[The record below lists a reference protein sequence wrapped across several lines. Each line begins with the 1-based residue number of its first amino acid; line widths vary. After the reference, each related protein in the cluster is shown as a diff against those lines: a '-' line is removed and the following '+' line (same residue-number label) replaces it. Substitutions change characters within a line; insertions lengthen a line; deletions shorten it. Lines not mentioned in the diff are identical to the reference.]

1 MTLLR
6 LILQRLLL
14 GIAILFV
21 VSALI
26 FIGTEILP
34 GDVAQAIL
42 GQGATPELLENV
54 RIRLGLNDPAPVRY
68 FRWLGKLMSGNL
80 GTSMVSG
87 ADISQLLGERI
98 WNTVMLAGTTALI
111 AVPLAILLG
120 LLSAIKPNS
129 LTDRAISAVS
139 LSLISLPDFLIAIV
153 LVMIFAVKL
162 GWLPAIANLRP
173 GQDFLTVARMMVLP
187 VTVLVFTVLAHMVRM
202 TRTAVINVLSSPATE
217 MAILKGVPRWRL
229 LLVHAL
235 PNALAPIANVVAL
248 NLAYLISGIVVVET
262 LFNFSGLGRLM
273 VESVTTRDIPVVQ
286 VCAII
291 FCAVYVLLNL
301 LADIVAIVSN
311 PRLRYPK

>member
-1 MTLLR
+1 MTLFV
-6 LILQRLLL
+6 LIIQRLLL
-14 GIAILFV
+14 GIAILFL
-21 VSALI
+21 VSVLI
-26 FIGTEILP
+26 FVGTEILP

-54 RIRLGLNDPAPVRY
+54 RIRLGLNESAPTRY
-68 FRWLGKLMSGNL
+68 FRWLRNL
-80 GTSMVSG
+80 LTGDLGASMVSG
-87 ADISQLLGERI
+87 ADIGQLLGERV
-98 WNTVMLAGTTALI
+98 WNTLLLAGVTALI
-111 AVPLAILLG
+111 SVPLALMLG

-129 LTDRAISAVS
+129 LTDRVISVVS

-162 GWLPAIANLRP
+162 GWLPAIANIRP
-173 GQDFLTVARMMVLP
+173 GLDFFTVARMMVLP

-248 NLAYLISGIVVVET
+248 NLAFLISGIVVVET

-286 VCAII
+286 VCAMI

-301 LADIVAIVSN
+301 LADIIAIVSN

>member
-1 MTLLR
+1 MTLFR
-6 LILQRLLL
+6 LIIKRLLI
-14 GIAILFV
+14 GIVILFV

-34 GDVAQAIL
+34 GDVAHAIL

-54 RIRLGLNDPAPVRY
+54 RVRLGLHDPAPVRY
-68 FRWLGKLMSGNL
+68 VRWLGNLLSGNL
-80 GTSMVSG
+80 GVSMVSG
-87 ADISQLLGERI
+87 ADISQLLSERVG
-98 WNTVMLAGTTALI
+98 NTLMLAGVTAMI
-111 AVPLAILLG
+111 AVPLSIILG

-129 LTDRAISAVS
+129 LTDRTISAVS

-162 GWLPAIANLRP
+162 SWLPAIANLRP

-235 PNALAPIANVVAL
+235 PNALAPIANVIAL

-273 VESVTTRDIPVVQ
+273 VESVTTRDIPLVQ

-301 LADIVAIVSN
+301 IADIIAIVSN

>member
-1 MTLLR
+1 MTLFL
-6 LILQRLLL
+6 LIIRRLLL
-14 GIAILFV
+14 GIVILLI

-42 GQGATPELLENV
+42 GQGATPELIENV
-54 RIRLGLNDPAPVRY
+54 RVRLGLNDPVHVRY
-68 FRWLGKLMSGNL
+68 FRWLGNLLSGNL

-87 ADISQLLGERI
+87 ADIGQLLGERI
-98 WNTVMLAGTTALI
+98 RNTLMLAGLTALI
-111 AVPLAILLG
+111 SVPLAVALG
-120 LLSAIKPNS
+120 LLCAVKPNS
-129 LTDRAISAVS
+129 LTDRAISMVS
-139 LSLISLPDFLIAIV
+139 LSMISLPDFLIAIV
-153 LVMIFAVKL
+153 LVMFFAVKL

-173 GQDFLTVARMMVLP
+173 GQDFITVARMMVLP

-235 PNALAPIANVVAL
+235 PNALAPIANVIAL
-248 NLAYLISGIVVVET
+248 NLAFLISGIVVVET

-273 VESVTTRDIPVVQ
+273 VESVSTRDIPVVQ
-286 VCAII
+286 ICALL

-311 PRLRYPK
+311 PRLRFPK